1 MDADYLRDLADLC
14 LRMLHVVA
22 GIAWIGASFY
32 FIRLDLGLAPPKEP
46 KEGVAGE
53 YWGVH
58 GGGFYHSQKYKVAPP
73 RLPEQLHWF
82 KWEAYTTW
90 LSGFALLVVL
100 YWLDADTR
108 LVDPTVADLSAW
120 QAVALSAAGLALAW
134 LIYDLACRLLIED
147 RLVAIAVIALVAV
160 SAFAAG
166 ELFAARASYLQVGAM
181 LGTIMAANVFFV
193 IIPAHRELVRA
204 KQEGREPNP
213 LLGLR
218 AKQRSVHNNYLTL
231 PVVFTMLA
239 GHFPLAFG
247 SDHAWLVL
255 LAIFA
260 IVAAIR
266 HFFNR
271 WHAGK
276 RDWWIL
282 AAAGVAAAALAVV
295 LAPDDVDAT
304 RRAERRAR
312 QGDRDRPLLRRCHS
326 GITAPLGVR
335 LDEHRA
341 DAAST
346 RTRSRRLVESGV
358 MPPGNATG
366 MTEAEREQLVAWAAA
381 ARIGSGR
388 ARDHRSRDALRRALG
403 GRAGAADGRRL
414 QGDPAARRPDHPL
427 PLERRVEL
435 DPVGRPRPRDRPRER
450 DQLPA
455 PRRAR
460 ALPRR
465 RERDGAAL
473 PVRLL
478 LVREQG
484 GPPLGE
490 PLRDPRRGPGA
501 AEGARPADALGGS
514 TADLVPR
521 AADELRRRSREAPA
535 TRTRS

>member
-1 MDADYLRDLADLC
+1 MDADYLRDLADLV

-58 GGGFYHSQKYKVAPP
+58 GGGFYHSQKYTLAPP
-73 RLPEQLHWF
+73 VLPERLHWF

-108 LVDPTVADLSAW
+108 LVDPTVADLSGW
-120 QAVALSAAGLALAW
+120 QAAALSAAGLALAW
-134 LIYDLACRLLIED
+134 VVYDLACRVLIED
-147 RLVAIAVIALVAV
+147 RLVAIAVVALVAV

-166 ELFAARASYLQVGAM
+166 QLFAARASYLQVGAM

-204 KQEGREPNP
+204 KQEGRKADP
-213 LLGLR
+213 LPGLR

-260 IVAAIR
+260 VVAAIR

-271 WHAGK
+271 WHLGK

-282 AAAGVAAAALAVV
+282 AAAAVGAAVLAIV
-295 LAPDDVDAT
+295 LAPEEPDSAAVPSDDEAVAIAT
-304 RRAERRAR
+304 QRCA
-312 QGDRDRPLLRRCHS
+312 GCHS
-326 GITAPLGVR
+326 GAAAPLGVQ
-335 LDEHRA
+335 LETAEQLEQHA
-341 DAAST
+341 DQIQAM
-346 RTRSRRLVESGV
+346 LESGA

-366 MTEAEREQLVAWAAA
+366 MTDAERAQLIAWAAA
-381 ARIGSGR
+381 HG
-388 ARDHRSRDALRRALG
+388 
-403 GRAGAADGRRL
+403 
-414 QGDPAARRPDHPL
+414 
-427 PLERRVEL
+427 
-435 DPVGRPRPRDRPRER
+435 
-450 DQLPA
+450 
-455 PRRAR
+455 
-460 ALPRR
+460 
-465 RERDGAAL
+465 
-473 PVRLL
+473 
-478 LVREQG
+478 
-484 GPPLGE
+484 
-490 PLRDPRRGPGA
+490 
-501 AEGARPADALGGS
+501 
-514 TADLVPR
+514 
-521 AADELRRRSREAPA
+521 
-535 TRTRS
+535 

>member
-58 GGGFYHSQKYKVAPP
+58 GGGFYHSQKYRVAPP

-108 LVDPTVADLSAW
+108 LIDPTVADLSAW

-134 LIYDLACRLLIED
+134 LIYDLACRVLIED

-271 WHAGK
+271 WHMGK

-295 LAPDDVDAT
+295 LAPDDVDTTKAPNDEL
-304 RRAERRAR
+304 AKAIVI
-312 QGDRDRPLLRRCHS
+312 DRCAPCHS
-326 GITAPLGVR
+326 GINAPLGVR
-335 LDEHRA
+335 LTNTEQMQEHA
-341 DAAST
+341 KKIVG
-346 RTRSRRLVESGV
+346 LVKSGV
-358 MPPGNATG
+358 MPPGNTTA
-366 MTEAEREQLVAWAAA
+366 MTQAEREQLVAWAAA
-381 ARIGSGR
+381 HG
-388 ARDHRSRDALRRALG
+388 
-403 GRAGAADGRRL
+403 
-414 QGDPAARRPDHPL
+414 
-427 PLERRVEL
+427 
-435 DPVGRPRPRDRPRER
+435 
-450 DQLPA
+450 
-455 PRRAR
+455 
-460 ALPRR
+460 
-465 RERDGAAL
+465 
-473 PVRLL
+473 
-478 LVREQG
+478 
-484 GPPLGE
+484 
-490 PLRDPRRGPGA
+490 
-501 AEGARPADALGGS
+501 
-514 TADLVPR
+514 
-521 AADELRRRSREAPA
+521 
-535 TRTRS
+535 